1 MKKRNAVILLIED
14 DIAHA
19 EIVKRSL
26 EASEFK
32 IELIHLFD
40 GKEGLD
46 FIFKAGKYSANNI
59 QPDIILLDIRLPR
72 INGFEFLQ
80 KIKNDEAFKVIPVVI
95 LSTSSNQTDIDRA
108 FELGANSY
116 LIKPLSFDRY
126 KEMFGNF
133 TDYWIGENFFPQL
146 QV

>member
-32 IELIHLFD
+32 IELIRLFD

-46 FIFKAGKYSANNI
+46 FIFKAGKYSENNK

-80 KIKNDEAFKVIPVVI
+80 KIKNDETFKVIPVVI